1 MWKVRVGQVG
11 IAHIFAVP
19 FFIINCIGTS
29 YFSFT
34 YNLCSNY
41 DAFGNPRF
49 VDSLIP
55 YGFPRMQSGTFNE
68 ASNWGF
74 ASYDNFM
81 RAFVTTFQIVTL
93 EGWTDI
99 MARVCDA
106 WSPIPAIIV
115 FVSLILLGGII
126 ALNIV
131 LAVISGSLEKIEN
144 KLAKEEE
151 EEEEGGGEVSSVVIK
166 EQKDSFFRRKSD
178 EILLASKKLFP
189 RNSAAYRKLKVV
201 VMSRLYQRSI
211 LATILLNTIVLSCD
225 HYGISP
231 VFQMVLD
238 AGNFV
243 TTIIFFVDMLL
254 CNIVYGIDTYWR

>member
-1 MWKVRVGQVG
+1 
-11 IAHIFAVP
+11 
-19 FFIINCIGTS
+19 
-29 YFSFT
+29 
-34 YNLCSNY
+34 
-41 DAFGNPRF
+41 
-49 VDSLIP
+49 
-55 YGFPRMQSGTFNE
+55 MQSGTFNE

-81 RAFVTTFQIVTL
+81 RAFVTTFQVVTL

-106 WSPIPAIIV
+106 WSPIPAIVV

-131 LAVISGSLEKIEN
+131 LVVISGSLVQIEN

-151 EEEEGGGEVSSVVIK
+151 EEGEVSSVVIK

-189 RNSAAYRKLKVV
+189 RDSANYRKLKVV

-254 CNIVYGIDTYWR
+254 CNIAYGIDTYWR

>member
-1 MWKVRVGQVG
+1 MWKVRIGQVR
-11 IAHIFAVP
+11 IDHIFDVP
-19 FFIINCIGTS
+19 SFIMNCRHLN
-29 YFSFT
+29 YFSFP
-34 YNLCSNY
+34 YNLRSNY

-49 VDSLIP
+49 IDSHIP

-74 ASYDNFM
+74 TSYDNFK
-81 RAFVTTFQIVTL
+81 RAFVTTFQVVTL

-106 WSPIPAIIV
+106 WSTIPAIIV

-131 LAVISGSLEKIEN
+131 LAVISGSLDKIEN
-144 KLAKEEE
+144 KMAKEEE
-151 EEEEGGGEVSSVVIK
+151 EEGGEVSSVVIK

-178 EILLASKKLFP
+178 EILLASKNIFP
-189 RNSAAYRKLKVV
+189 RNSATCRKLKVV
-201 VMSRLYQRSI
+201 VTSRLYQRSI

-225 HYGISP
+225 HYGISR

-243 TTIIFFVDMLL
+243 TIMVFFVDMLL